1 MSVPYDLPAPKR
13 ITASNLPLPAPAAS
27 DETAEPG
34 VECRDCEEGADEQR
48 WLWRPP
54 ARSSPR
60 GRVVL
65 PGGLN
70 IYYLDVAPNSEG
82 PMGQLSLVT
91 PGSATYSVRD
101 GKGSYSVPVE
111 TVVGPGEVIL
121 QRGMMHA
128 IWDSLSNRTNSWVR
142 VLGIVASSD
151 ANRVPIDGQAEPEKY
166 RTLEDAWLQ

>member
-1 MSVPYDLPAPKR
+1 MLHSGDLPLDQAP
-13 ITASNLPLPAPAAS
+13 
-27 DETAEPG
+27 
-34 VECRDCEEGADEQR
+34 GA
-48 WLWRPP
+48 
-54 ARSSPR
+54 
-60 GRVVL
+60 GVVL

-82 PMGQLSLVT
+82 PMHRTTSTDYLVVLQGQLSLVT

-111 TVVGPGEVIL
+111 TVVGAGEVIL